1 MRLEDIRPQPGS
13 KRRRRRLGR
22 GIAAGQGGSC
32 GRGMRGQKAR
42 TGGGTRPGFEG
53 GQTPLYRR
61 LPKLK
66 HFPRYVR
73 RPQYTLV
80 NLRALAALP
89 AGSEVTLESLL
100 ERGIVTTND
109 GPLKILGDGEVGVP
123 LTLRAAAITASAK
136 AKVEAAG
143 GQVEIVASRPARS

>member
-42 TGGGTRPGFEG
+42 SGGGPRPGFEG

-80 NLRALAALP
+80 NLRALATLP
-89 AGSEVTLESLL
+89 AGSEVTLESLMEL
-100 ERGIVTTND
+100 GIVTTND
-109 GPLKILGDGEVGVP
+109 GPLKILGDGEVRVP
-123 LTLRAAAITASAK
+123 LTIRAAAITASAK

-143 GQVEIVASRPARS
+143 GRVEIVGSRPARS